1 MDQRFLPLLLVVTLA
16 FIVPI
21 SLARFR
27 RVPVVVGEILAGIF
41 IGPSILG
48 WVHAEDPTL
57 DILAEIGFAFLMFS
71 PGWKSIFRF

>member
-57 DILAEIGFAFLMFS
+57 DIRHVRLLQADRDREVLFV
-71 PGWKSIFRF
+71 